1 MKLSYSGAGV
11 LPYYIDSDKNLW
23 VYLGLR
29 RFNPEKNNWSLFGG
43 AFEKEKDRDLL
54 DTARRELF
62 EEIEFVAEKEELQEI
77 CDLKFLTFEYK
88 VYALHLESKVESSR
102 TVETFEN
109 KWFKADSLQDNK
121 TIFLEKEIKDLKKIL
136 EK

>member
-11 LPYYIDSDKNLW
+11 LPYYIEGTSKSSLDSDKKLW

-29 RFNPEKNNWSLFGG
+29 RSNPEENNWSLFGG

-62 EEIEFVAEKEELQEI
+62 EEIEFVAEREEL
-77 CDLKFLTFEYK
+77 
-88 VYALHLESKVESSR
+88 
-102 TVETFEN
+102 
-109 KWFKADSLQDNK
+109 
-121 TIFLEKEIKDLKKIL
+121 
-136 EK
+136 